1 MDESREEGKVKPSLP
16 ESKPTQLPLSGST
29 ARPGHTSTLLEC
41 GDFAMPMIISPIDSM
56 AVLAGA
62 LPYQ

>member
-1 MDESREEGKVKPSLP
+1 MDESREEGKVIPSVP
-16 ESKPTQLPLSGST
+16 ESRPTQLPLSSST
-29 ARPGHTSTLLEC
+29 VRPGHTSILFVC